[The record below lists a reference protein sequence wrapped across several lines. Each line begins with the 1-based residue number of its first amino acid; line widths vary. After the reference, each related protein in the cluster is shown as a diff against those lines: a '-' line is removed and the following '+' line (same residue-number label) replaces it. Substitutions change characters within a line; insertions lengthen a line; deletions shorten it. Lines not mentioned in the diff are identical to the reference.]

1 MSIGAILN
9 KETTIDVVDE
19 VASGNMNPVTSNV
32 VYNAIQESQSTGLN
46 WTFLASGTNTVTYTV
61 PDNAQMVKFVF
72 EGNIEKIGSLNIT
85 LNFEKIHSIST
96 ALVGIVNTNTSL
108 TVNDFNGYL
117 IGTVTK
123 TIEKGGYIILRAL
136 FGESSCLFGEVGQSQ
151 TAYIS
156 GDLDDHFDL
165 DIKIYYI

>member
-1 MSIGAILN
+1 MSVGAILN
-9 KETTIDVVDE
+9 KETKINIVDE
-19 VASGNMNPVTSNV
+19 VTSGNMNPVTSNA

-46 WTFLASGTNTVTYTV
+46 WSFLASGTNTVTYTV

-72 EGNIEKIGSLNIT
+72 EGNIEKIGSLDIT
-85 LNFEKIHSIST
+85 LNFENVHTIS
-96 ALVGIVNTNTSL
+96 AASVGIVNANTSL

-123 TIEKGGYIILRAL
+123 TIEKDDYVILRAL

-156 GDLDDHFDL
+156 GDLDDHFNL
-165 DIKIYYI
+165 NIKIYYI